1 MPSQK
6 CYFQCAQYFRMNGL
20 QPKIAPGV
28 ISLAAARIRHH
39 DDQTKDL
46 RNWFSIKF
54 INTPEQ
60 TEGSVA
66 SNRQMPIGL
75 HFRPAGP
82 ISANLDHLAFSLFSH
97 ADNVKAISFWS

>member
-1 MPSQK
+1 
-6 CYFQCAQYFRMNGL
+6 MNGL